1 MKLLLLC
8 EYATLNGGEQS
19 MLATLDAVGQAGFSI
34 TAMAPPTGPLADA
47 FLARQIEVIPF
58 TSRDSAG
65 MALPRAEVRDA
76 LAATLRQRGVG
87 LLHANS
93 LAMGRLSGPVAAA
106 LGLPSIA
113 HLRDIVRLSRQAI
126 DDLNCHTRL
135 LAVSQATRD
144 YHVAAGLC
152 GEKTHVLYNGVDL
165 ARFAPGPSSCELHRE
180 LRLPSESL
188 LVGVIGQIGLRKGHD
203 VLVQAAVRLT
213 ERLPHVHYLIVGSR
227 YSDKAESRL
236 FEDRLHAASAG
247 SLVGH
252 LHFLGVRD
260 HMERIFNELALVA
273 HPARQ
278 EPLGRV
284 LLEAAAC
291 GVAVVASDVGGTREI
306 FPPQSHSARL
316 VPPDDP
322 IALSQAMFEVL
333 CDAQLRATLASSAR
347 RRAEESFDIR
357 RAAAGLIEHYREVSS
372 QRSAER
378 EGKGLTEK

>member
-1 MKLLLLC
+1 LNLLLLC

-19 MLATLDAVGQAGFSI
+19 MLATLDAVRQAGFSLA
-34 TAMAPPTGPLADA
+34 AMAPASGPLADA
-47 FLARQIEVIPF
+47 FRARQIEVIPF
-58 TSRDSAG
+58 TTRDSAG
-65 MALPRAEVRDA
+65 MALPRAEVREA
-76 LAATLRQRGVG
+76 LAAALRQRRAS

-113 HLRDIVRLSRQAI
+113 HLRDIGRLSRQAI

-135 LAVSQATRD
+135 LAVSQATRE
-144 YHVAAGLC
+144 YHVAAGLS

-165 ARFAPGPSSCELHRE
+165 ARFAPRPSPGELHRE
-180 LRLPSESL
+180 LRLPPETV

-213 ERLPHVHYLIVGSR
+213 QRLPHVHYLIVGSR
-227 YSDKAESRL
+227 YSDKAESRR
-236 FEDRLHAASAG
+236 FENQLHAAAAG
-247 SLVGH
+247 PLKGRF
-252 LHFLGVRD
+252 HFLGVRG
-260 HMERIFNELALVA
+260 HVERILNELALLV

-284 LLEAAAC
+284 LLEAAASA
-291 GVAVVASDVGGTREI
+291 VAVVASDVGGTREI

-322 IALSQAMFEVL
+322 IALSRAMLEVL
-333 CDAQLRATLASSAR
+333 CDAPLRAALASSAR
-347 RRAEESFDIR
+347 RRAEEAFDIR
-357 RAAAGLIEHYREVSS
+357 SAAAGLIEHYRAVSR
-372 QRSAER
+372 QPALERKAER
-378 EGKGLTEK
+378 